1 MKRKVLCL
9 FASFFVLA
17 VFISPEELLSAPYFE
32 GKRITLVVGTNPGG
46 GYDNTARIIAKNL
59 GKYIPGNPTI
69 IIENMPGAGHM
80 IAANYIYNIAKPD
93 GLTIGTYNR
102 GLPFAQITKVEGVRF
117 DIRKYSWI
125 GSVTTEPTVFLIRS
139 DLPYKTVDD
148 LRKIKDPIAVATE
161 GLGTSGHQF
170 PILLKEFVGLNL
182 KLVVY
187 PSGSDSR
194 LAIERKE
201 ADGRAGS
208 YSSEKRYVDR
218 GLFLPLIRG
227 RVSLPEI
234 DRLPVNEDL
243 TTDKKGK
250 TIMAMLASVDGIARP
265 FMCPPGTPANVMSIL
280 RDAFAK
286 VTKDPELNE
295 DAKKLMMTIEY
306 TPADECLKVL
316 NYLLNQPEDILKEF
330 GKYITF

>member
-1 MKRKVLCL
+1 MKRKTLYL
-9 FASFFVLA
+9 FVSFFALF

-32 GKRITLVVGTNPGG
+32 GKRITIVVGTNPGG
-46 GYDNTARIIAKNL
+46 GYDNTGRIFAKHL
-59 GKYIPGNPTI
+59 PKHIPGNPTI

-80 IAANYIYNIAKPD
+80 IAANYIYNLAKPD

-125 GSVTTEPTVFLIRS
+125 GSVATEPTVFLIRS

-148 LRKIKDPIAVATE
+148 LRKAKDPIAIATE

-218 GLFLPLIRG
+218 GVFLPLIRG
-227 RVSLPEI
+227 RISLPEI

-265 FMCPPGTPANVMSIL
+265 FMCPPGTPANVMNIL
-280 RDAFAK
+280 RDAFTK
-286 VTKDPELNE
+286 VTRDPELQE

-330 GKYITF
+330 SKYITF

>member
-1 MKRKVLCL
+1 MKTRALCL
-9 FASFFVLA
+9 FVSFFVLV
-17 VFISPEELLSAPYFE
+17 VFISHEELFAAPYFE

-46 GYDNTARIIAKNL
+46 GYDNTARIIAKHL
-59 GKYIPGNPTI
+59 PKHIPGNPTI

-80 IAANYIYNIAKPD
+80 IAANYIYNLAKPD

-125 GSVTTEPTVFLIRS
+125 GSVAAEPTVFFIRS

-148 LRKIKDPIAVATE
+148 LRKAKDPIAVATE

-218 GLFLPLIRG
+218 GVFLPLIRG

-265 FMCPPGTPANVMSIL
+265 FMAPPGTPGNVMNIL
-280 RDAFAK
+280 RDAFSK
-286 VTKDPELNE
+286 VTGDPDLRE